1 MSITSGATGLV
12 RLAHLRA
19 TSGVS
24 PAGRVLRSAALVVGL
39 PAVYAA
45 GGRRARAT
53 EQAHLERI
61 AELEQRIEQ
70 LERRERDRQRA
81 DERKREREQAAVG
94 PAAAISREARHL
106 RAVQAPVPIDK
117 HRAASHYEVLA
128 SQLACERQIV
138 ELEGRLAAVERTGDE
153 LRPVPVWLA
162 SANGVPAGS
171 RRRV

>member
-1 MSITSGATGLV
+1 MSITSGSAALV

-19 TSGVS
+19 RSGGS

-39 PAVYAA
+39 PAAYVA
-45 GGRRARAT
+45 GGRRAQAT
-53 EQAHLERI
+53 EQSYLDRI

-70 LERRERDRQRA
+70 LERRER
-81 DERKREREQAAVG
+81 EREMKRAREAD
-94 PAAAISREARHL
+94 ASRREARHL

-117 HRAASHYEVLA
+117 HRVASHYEVLA

-138 ELEGRLAAVERTGDE
+138 ELEGRLAAVERTGDG